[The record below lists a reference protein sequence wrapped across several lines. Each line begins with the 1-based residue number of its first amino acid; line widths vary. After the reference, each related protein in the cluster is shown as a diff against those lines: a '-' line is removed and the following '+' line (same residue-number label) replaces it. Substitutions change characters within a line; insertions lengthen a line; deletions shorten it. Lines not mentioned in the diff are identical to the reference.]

1 MPYGCAN
8 EKTLAVMYVLD
19 GEVMLNV
26 LPSYF
31 EKIIKTET
39 KYTQEKNSPV
49 PCHDQQ
55 QIHLLYLLKPSL
67 RSPLDQEKVNGSL
80 EDIL

>member
-1 MPYGCAN
+1 MFEYEKLDRTVGVPYGCAN

-31 EKIIKTET
+31 EKIIKTRRNKVYTENT
-39 KYTQEKNSPV
+39 HPFRVMISNKYICFICWNPV
-49 PCHDQQ
+49 
-55 QIHLLYLLKPSL
+55 
-67 RSPLDQEKVNGSL
+67 
-80 EDIL
+80 

>member
-1 MPYGCAN
+1 MSGAPSSLFEYEKLDRTVGVPYGCAN

-31 EKIIKTET
+31 ERIIKTRRNKVYTEKT
-39 KYTQEKNSPV
+39 HPFRVMISNKYI
-49 PCHDQQ
+49 CF
-55 QIHLLYLLKPSL
+55 IC
-67 RSPLDQEKVNGSL
+67 
-80 EDIL
+80 